1 MTTYNIMHYVFWLWT
16 RVFHLQMWR
25 PPSRFLIL
33 KNWSNKVNG
42 IQSNFKKYVYI
53 CVEFYNY
60 ENDYIHKNGIVAKHI
75 LLHDYIETLIVY
87 VQVMDT
93 TFWHSNLRQIYFM
106 LFITHSSLLYLMKT
120 HPYIKLK

>member
-1 MTTYNIMHYVFWLWT
+1 MFFDCEQEFFICKCEA
-16 RVFHLQMWR
+16 

-75 LLHDYIETLIVY
+75 IWRLIGC
-87 VQVMDT
+87 
-93 TFWHSNLRQIYFM
+93 
-106 LFITHSSLLYLMKT
+106 
-120 HPYIKLK
+120 